1 MPKSKEVLSST
12 SGSDSESDTETKAK
26 RKKTSKVEKPAKKQK
41 GGETSKPS
49 GSSKSDNNA
58 GDNMFQI
65 GKMRYVSVRDFKGK
79 VLIDVREYWMD
90 QAGEMKPGKKG
101 ISLNPEQW
109 NQLKEQM
116 SDIDD
121 AIRRL

>member
-12 SGSDSESDTETKAK
+12 SGSDSDSEVETKAK
-26 RKKTSKVEKPAKKQK
+26 RKKTAKEEKPAKKQK
-41 GGETSKPS
+41 GGESSKPS

-79 VLIDVREYWMD
+79 VLIDIREYWTD
-90 QAGEMKPGKKG
+90 QSGEMKPGKK
-101 ISLNPEQW
+101 
-109 NQLKEQM
+109 
-116 SDIDD
+116 
-121 AIRRL
+121 